1 MGYSKVTSK
10 REEKDQCERANPNFT
25 EHVTKPA
32 RLQRDWC
39 NEMLDLAIKRSSLN
53 FVNEVSEDAQE
64 QGGQSI
70 QRLQQPEEQAGEE
83 THTAR
88 GGFVYRVR

>member
-1 MGYSKVTSK
+1 
-10 REEKDQCERANPNFT
+10 
-25 EHVTKPA
+25 
-32 RLQRDWC
+32 
-39 NEMLDLAIKRSSLN
+39 MLDLAIKRSSLN

-88 GGFVYRVR
+88 GGFVYRVT